1 MMVTT
6 HSTIIHSNKNIILS
20 LIMNHPEI
28 SRAEITLQSGLNKAT
43 VSKTVRELIDDS
55 FIIESGTGNS
65 SDTGGRKPILL
76 KINKK
81 AGIAVSF
88 DVRFDQISY
97 MACYLN
103 GEVIETKSIRSPINR
118 SNVIFMIEEIV
129 RGFNFSMDEFPF
141 GLIGM
146 TIAIHGIVLDNQIS
160 YTPYYDLDQID
171 LSKELEEKLNVPIY
185 LENEANLAALAEST
199 LDSSHNNLITC
210 SIHTGVGAGIII
222 DQKLYRG
229 NDGRSGEIGHTT
241 LYPHGIPCPC
251 GSYGCLEQYCSENA
265 LLYFYRE
272 ATQNSNLSLSD
283 LTHAF
288 HKEHKLAIR
297 IIQEYAKN
305 LSMGLTSVIGNYGP
319 GIIYINSQ
327 VTQEIPIIIDW
338 IEEHL
343 SHTIYNNVPIRQA
356 KSSSN
361 ASLFGGCVTSIQKF
375 LNVDQMNIELN

>member
-1 MMVTT
+1 MAIT
-6 HSTIIHSNKNIILS
+6 HATLNNSYKNTILS

-28 SRAEITLQSGLNKAT
+28 SRTEIAVQSGLNKAT
-43 VSKTVRELIDDS
+43 VSKNVRELIDDS
-55 FIIESGTGNS
+55 YIIESGIGSS

-76 KINKK
+76 KINKR
-81 AGIAVSF
+81 AGIAFSF

-103 GEVIETKSIRSPINR
+103 GEIIETKSIRSPISR
-118 SNVIFMIEEIV
+118 SNIVFIIEEIV
-129 RGFNFSMDEFPF
+129 RGFNFNFDKFPF
-141 GLIGM
+141 GIIGI
-146 TIAIHGIVLDNQIS
+146 TVAIHGIVLDNTIS
-160 YTPYYDLDQID
+160 YTPYYDLAQME
-171 LSKELEEKLNVPIY
+171 LSQELEDKLKIPIY

-199 LDSSHNNLITC
+199 LDSSHKNLVTC

-222 DQKLYRG
+222 DKKLYRG
-229 NDGRSGEIGHTT
+229 NNGRSGEIGHTT
-241 LYPHGIPCPC
+241 LYPNGRPCPC
-251 GSYGCLEQYCSENA
+251 GNRGCFEQYCSENA
-265 LLYFYRE
+265 LLFFYRE
-272 ATQNSNLSLSD
+272 ATQNSNLGLDD

-288 HKEHKLAIR
+288 YRNHKLAER

-305 LSMGLTSVIGNYGP
+305 LSLGLTSIIGNYGP

-327 VTQEIPIIIDW
+327 VTQEIPVIIDW

-356 KSSSN
+356 QSSSN
-361 ASLFGGCVTSIQKF
+361 ATLFGGCVTSIQRF